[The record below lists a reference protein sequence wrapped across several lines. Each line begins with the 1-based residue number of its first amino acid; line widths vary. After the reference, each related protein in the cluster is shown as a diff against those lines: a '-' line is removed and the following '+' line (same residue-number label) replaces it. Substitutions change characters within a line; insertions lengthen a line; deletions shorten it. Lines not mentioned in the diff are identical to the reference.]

1 MTRDQ
6 HRSDAGAWPWP
17 APVAPLALDPW
28 QYAGPYDPE
37 RSGLEPLQ
45 LRQQDGKA
53 LRKLVPY
60 GAHGAWKPPADR
72 PDPVRVLMKTN
83 EGRQQAP
90 SQGSDTRPA
99 ARGVGL
105 PSTSAYPD
113 RFAKGR
119 KRRAQAPMPPC
130 DAIQRPGLPTRIHE
144 EPSS

>member
-60 GAHGAWKPPADR
+60 RAHGAWKPPADR
-72 PDPVRVLMKTN
+72 PDPVQVLMKTN
-83 EGRQQAP
+83 EGRQQEFVP
-90 SQGSDTRPA
+90 IRMGRMA
-99 ARGVGL
+99 AS
-105 PSTSAYPD
+105 PPISAISASTEPRSA
-113 RFAKGR
+113 
-119 KRRAQAPMPPC
+119 
-130 DAIQRPGLPTRIHE
+130 TW
-144 EPSS
+144 SSI